1 MNNAVV
7 YVGVDVAKAYLDVA
21 WAERSRRFANGK
33 SGWSALIKWIKQ
45 SALPAHLICE
55 ASGGYERGLLD
66 AAEQNGLKLSLV
78 QANRVRQYARAAG
91 ILAKTDK
98 VDARVLCAFGRAMQP
113 EPTLPLSVQQ
123 KQLRE
128 LETQRRHLSRM
139 LVAEQN
145 RLAQLN
151 DKELQRLTR
160 CLLAS
165 LKKQMALID
174 ARLAALIAQDQ
185 TLREKAQKLTA
196 IAGVGRRTA
205 VLLLAQMPELGTLNR
220 AQTAALA
227 GLAPFNRDSGTLRGK
242 RTIFGGRRALRCG
255 LYMAALVAA
264 RHNRILRDFYQR
276 LRTNGKPH
284 KVALTAVMRKLIL
297 ALNQAL
303 KPTASFA

>member
-1 MNNAVV
+1 MNKAVV
-7 YVGVDVAKAYLDVA
+7 YIGVDVAKASLDVA
-21 WAERSRRFANGK
+21 WGERSRRFANNK
-33 SGWSALIKWIKQ
+33 SGLGALSKWVKQ
-45 SALPAHLICE
+45 SPLAVHLICE

-66 AAEQNGLKLSLV
+66 AAQQNGIKVSLV

-98 VDARVLCAFGRAMQP
+98 VDARVLCAFGSTMQP
-113 EPTLPLSVQQ
+113 EPRAPLSAQQ

-160 CLLAS
+160 SLLAT
-165 LKKQMALID
+165 LKRQMAAID
-174 ARLAALIAQDQ
+174 ARIAGLIAQDQ
-185 TLREKAQKLTA
+185 SLKEKAQKLTA
-196 IAGVGRRTA
+196 IAGVGTRTA
-205 VLLLAQMPELGTLNR
+205 VLLLAQIPELGTLNR
-220 AQTAALA
+220 AQAAALA

-264 RHNRILRDFYQR
+264 RHNLILRNFYQR
-276 LRTNGKPH
+276 LRSNGKPH
-284 KVALTAVMRKLIL
+284 KVALTAVMRKLLL
-297 ALNQAL
+297 ALNHTL
-303 KPTASFA
+303 KPAASFA